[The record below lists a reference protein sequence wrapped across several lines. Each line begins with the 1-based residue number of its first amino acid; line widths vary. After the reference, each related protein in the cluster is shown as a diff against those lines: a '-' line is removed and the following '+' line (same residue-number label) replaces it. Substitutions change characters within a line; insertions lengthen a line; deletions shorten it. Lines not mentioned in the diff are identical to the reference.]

1 MPAHA
6 LRSRILHFLDDPA
19 THGERAYEYFHDGVV
34 LVEDGHI
41 SKVGQASQ
49 ILPEL
54 NQHIDIEHLPNHLII
69 PGFIDIHTHYPQAE
83 MVGAYGKQL
92 LGWLHDYTF
101 PTEMK
106 FADEHYA
113 RTTARVFIDELL
125 RNGTTTALVFG
136 TVHPESVHAF
146 FMESEE
152 RNLRMIA
159 GKVCM
164 DRHAPAPLCD
174 DAESAYQQSK
184 ALIERWHGVARLQ
197 YALTPR
203 FAPTCTAEQLHH
215 LGQLLR
221 EYEGL
226 YMHTHLAE
234 NADEVAWVAELFP
247 HTRSYLDVYEQA
259 GLLSRRSVF
268 AHGIHL
274 DDEDCKRLSESGSA
288 VAHCPTSNL
297 FLGSGLFDLQKMEQF
312 GVNVGLGTD
321 IGGGTSFSM
330 LRTMDEAYKIQ
341 QLRGSI
347 LDPFKALYFAT
358 LGGARALDLDAVI
371 GNFAIGK
378 EADFIMLNLH
388 ATPLLR
394 YRIPF
399 CQSLQDVLFVL
410 NTLGDDRA
418 ITRTYSMGKC
428 VHAR

>member
-1 MPAHA
+1 MPSQAF
-6 LRSRILHFLDDPA
+6 RSRILHFIGDPNSA
-19 THGERAYEYFHDGVV
+19 AEQAYEYYHDGVL

-41 SKVGQASQ
+41 SKVGQAAQ
-49 ILPEL
+49 LLPEL
-54 NQHIDIEHLPNHLII
+54 NQHIDVEHLPNHLIV
-69 PGFIDIHTHYPQAE
+69 PGFIDIHTHYPQTE

-92 LGWLHDYTF
+92 LSWLDDYTF

-106 FADEHYA
+106 FADERYA
-113 RTTARVFIDELL
+113 RSTAKVFIDELL
-125 RNGTTTALVFG
+125 RNGTTTAMVFG

-146 FMESEE
+146 FKEAEK
-152 RNLRMIA
+152 RKLRMIA

-164 DRHAPAPLCD
+164 DRNAPAPLCD
-174 DAESAYQQSK
+174 DAESAYQQSR
-184 ALIERWHGVARLQ
+184 ALIGRWHGVARLQ

-203 FAPTCTAEQLHH
+203 FAPTCTAEQLSH
-215 LGQLLR
+215 LGQLLC
-221 EYEGL
+221 EHEGL
-226 YMHTHLAE
+226 YVHTHLAE

-247 HTRSYLDVYEQA
+247 HARSYLDVYEQA

-274 DDEDCKRLSESGSA
+274 DDEDCKRLSENGSA
-288 VAHCPTSNL
+288 IAHCPTSNL
-297 FLGSGLFDLQKMEQF
+297 FLGSGLFDLQKMEHL

-341 QLRGSI
+341 QLRGATLS
-347 LDPFKALYFAT
+347 PFKALYLAT
-358 LGGARALDLDAVI
+358 LGGARALDLDSVI
-371 GNFAIGK
+371 GNFESGK

-410 NTLGDDRA
+410 NTLGDDRV
-418 ITRTYSMGKC
+418 ITRTYSLGKC